1 MLPQRWRLEASL
13 FATLAIVSAAHI
25 DAQLIAVDKQQ
36 CVWRAGDD
44 VNWAQP
50 NLDETEWQPY
60 SAWSLNP
67 AEPHV
72 WIRCHT
78 NLSVV
83 RNAEQPG
90 VQVRVFAA
98 YQVFANG
105 QLMGSVGDLK
115 SGRFDMNTVHD
126 FPLSADVASPM
137 VIALRT
143 TWRIDSMVPVGALPP
158 LRIDAGD
165 RTLLVDRRNSLAFE
179 QIRQRLVPTVCFSVI
194 GIVGLILMGLWLN
207 DRSRKELLLLFIAC
221 LTLSFIYLDY
231 FFPAALLAYPVSAYF
246 LGWGVSALVNNL
258 ARTLFF
264 FALARKRVP
273 LLFWVLVILSVV
285 PYTATLIVPFLAPAQ
300 ALWLDELRS
309 HQIEALADIARGFES
324 LAPFLVFLPW
334 KNLTQR
340 MKPLAVL
347 CMTWG
352 LTMTIFFIVRLTG
365 TRVPGIPNL
374 EAHWG
379 AAVSDAEAIVTLGV
393 LIALFALLFREQQQT
408 ANERA
413 VLAGEMHAAQ
423 QVQRMLAPAILD
435 TVPGVRVEAVF
446 RPIREVGGDFYSCR
460 RLPADRQR
468 ILIGDVSGK
477 GAAAAMTAAVL
488 IGAAQRRDEESPAEL
503 LRHLNLVMVDMQV
516 SGFAT
521 CLCVEISADGVLTL
535 ANAGHLAP
543 YRDGKEIPVESGL
556 PLGISPDS
564 KYGETAFALSAA
576 DTLTFLS
583 DGVVEARNHT
593 GELFGFD
600 RAQAISTQS
609 AESIA
614 HAAQAFGQEDDITVL
629 TLKFA
634 PASAILTVN

>member
-1 MLPQRWRLEASL
+1 MLLQRWRLAASL
-13 FATLAIVSAAHI
+13 FVALPIVSAAHI
-25 DAQLIAVDKQQ
+25 EAQLIALDQQQ
-36 CVWRAGDD
+36 CVWRAGDN
-44 VNWAQP
+44 VKWAQP
-50 NLDETEWQPY
+50 NLDETDWQPY

-67 AEPHV
+67 SEPHV

-78 NLSVV
+78 NLSSM

-90 VQVRVFAA
+90 IQVRVFAA

-105 QLMGSVGDLK
+105 RLMGTVGELK
-115 SGRFDMNTVHD
+115 SGRFDMNTVRD
-126 FPLSADVASPM
+126 FPLSANVASPM

-231 FFPAALLAYPVSAYF
+231 FFAAALLAYPVSAYF
-246 LGWGVSALVNNL
+246 LGWGVSVTVNNL

-264 FALARKRVP
+264 FALARRRVP

-285 PYTATLIVPFLAPAQ
+285 PNIATLVVPFLAPAQ

-334 KNLTQR
+334 KNLTRR
-340 MKPLAVL
+340 MKPLAAL

-352 LTMTIFFIVRLTG
+352 LTMAIFFAVRLTG

-379 AAVSDAEAIVTLGV
+379 TAVSDAEAIVTLCV

-423 QVQRMLAPAILD
+423 QVQRMLAPVILD

-460 RLPADRQR
+460 KLPADRQR

-503 LRHLNLVMVDMQV
+503 LRHLNLVMVDMHV

-521 CLCVEISADGVLTL
+521 CLCVEISADGILTL

-556 PLGISPDS
+556 PLGISPDTE
-564 KYGETAFALSAA
+564 YGETALALSAA

-609 AESIA
+609 ADSIA
-614 HAAQAFGQEDDITVL
+614 HAAQDFGQEDDITVL
-629 TLKFA
+629 TLKFI
-634 PASAILTVN
+634 PAGAVLTVV